1 MHGTGRESRG
11 LRAVVFDMDGVI
23 FEGENFWLDL
33 HREYGT
39 ERQALA
45 LAERYL
51 TSDYARLARITAER
65 LWRGRPA
72 APYYRLVAERRY
84 QPGVEDLVARL
95 RQAGLRIVIVSSG
108 SDLLAARAR
117 DELGVDDVAANGLGV
132 RNGLISGELSLG
144 VSDSGKAEV
153 ATRLL
158 SRAGITPD
166 QAAAV
171 GDSGSDVGVA
181 RTVALSVAYNSKS
194 PELLEVAS
202 YVLGYGELPRLAEIV
217 EKY

>member
-1 MHGTGRESRG
+1 MSAQTK
-11 LRAVVFDMDGVI
+11 LPLAVLLLGPTAS
-23 FEGENFWLDL
+23 GKTALS
-33 HREYGT
+33 
-39 ERQALA
+39 LA

-51 TSDYARLARITAER
+51 TTDYARLARITAER

-95 RQAGLRIVIVSSG
+95 RRAGLRIVIVSSG

-132 RNGLISGELSLG
+132 RNGRISGELSLG
-144 VSDSGKAEV
+144 VSDSGKAAV
-153 ATRLL
+153 AMRLL

-166 QAAAV
+166 RAAAV

-194 PELLEVAS
+194 PELLEVSS
-202 YVLGYGELPRLAEIV
+202 YVLGYGELPRLAEIL
-217 EKY
+217 EKYGSG